1 MGLKVRFATGPRTG
15 AVQAFPDDAERIVLG
30 RDPTRCQVVFPAEE
44 RVVGRE
50 HCALE
55 RVLGRYRLVLN
66 GADLVLVDSQPAV
79 EGQELGDQASLQ
91 LGVGGPVVDVR
102 TFRNPRLAAT
112 QIQTLPTQQTLGSRM
127 ASATSSARRNRH
139 LGLVTLLVLVAAAA
153 VGWRVLCGTRS
164 EVEEAQTRQVQ
175 AEGRLEKALLAQQ
188 ERSER
193 EKRELEARFLKE
205 KEALLGQMAGFSEQL
220 EQLKPHL
227 RKAVTAAA
235 PSVYLMIVRSPEG
248 REVGVA
254 TAWVIKPGVLA
265 TNAHVAQILK
275 DLPKGARFAARS
287 SDPKTPDIPI
297 REVRIHPARDLF
309 KEVWQDY
316 EPAYGLSSKSME
328 RVEAAGDAFD
338 VGLLT
343 VEEGFA
349 LAPPLPLASQA
360 DLEALGVGEPVGYVG
375 YPSENVALA
384 GGRHPSAT
392 THLGYVTAATDYFGA
407 TAATPPSSR
416 HLILHSLPA
425 AGGASGSPI
434 LNERGQV
441 VAVLSGGNLVGAGG
455 KRISTGV
462 GVNFAQRADLLAE
475 LLEDRGPALMQ
486 ERRKDWER
494 QLREQF
500 ESGFVVRRDD
510 LAVDLQTRL
519 ARSLNDP
526 APGAPEDPWTKVL
539 DRTVPLVALKDVMT
553 VVEVTQA
560 VVDTAI
566 EVLPGTTW
574 LVLVGAGQQKP
585 IRLDVSVDSGDP
597 PSPPVPSLDP
607 QPWLRYALFEPAK
620 AGKLVVRVSSPLGAR
635 ECRLLVL
642 RADRTLKHEISPLEK
657 IRVEWLEVLER
668 EQGKSFTAVDVHA
681 SSERLARTEGGPG
694 GEKVLAFSF
703 DAPGAYLVAAFA
715 PGLADIDMIV
725 RAAGSGAPL
734 WIDNQTDPMPIGR
747 LTVDAKGLKVEVR
760 VVGPAAGIDFDLRVW
775 RGKP

>member
-15 AVQAFPDDAERIVLG
+15 AVQSFPDDADHIVLG
-30 RDPTRCQVVFPAEE
+30 RDPTRCQVVFPPDE

-66 GADLVLVDSQPAV
+66 GTDLVLVDGKPAV

-112 QIQTLPTQQTLGSRM
+112 QVQTLPLQQTLGSRM
-127 ASATSSARRNRH
+127 DSAASTARRNRH
-139 LGLVTLLVLVAAAA
+139 LGLLTLLGLVAAGAG
-153 VGWRVLCGTRS
+153 GWYLLRTTRT
-164 EVEEAQTRQVQ
+164 EVEVAQGRQ
-175 AEGRLEKALLAQQ
+175 AEAERRLEKALAAQE
-188 ERSER
+188 ERRER
-193 EKRELEARFLKE
+193 EKREAEARFLKE
-205 KEALLGQMAGFSEQL
+205 KEALLAQMAGFTEQL

-235 PSVYLMIVRSPEG
+235 PSVYLMVVRSPEG

-254 TAWVIKPGVLA
+254 TAWVIRPGVLA
-265 TNAHVAQILK
+265 TNAHVAQIWK

-287 SDPKTPDIPI
+287 SDPKIPDIPI
-297 REVRIHPARDLF
+297 KEIRIHPARDLF

-316 EPAYGLSSKSME
+316 EPAYGLSTKTME

-343 VEEGFA
+343 VEEGFT
-349 LAPPLPLASQA
+349 LAPPLPLASQD

-407 TAATPPSSR
+407 AGAPPSTR

-434 LNERGQV
+434 LNERGHV

-462 GVNFAQRADLLAE
+462 GVNFAQRADLLSE
-475 LLEDRGPALMQ
+475 LLEERGATLVD
-486 ERRKDWER
+486 ERRKEWVR
-494 QLREQF
+494 QLGEQF
-500 ESGFVVRRDD
+500 ESGFVVRRDEAA
-510 LAVDLQTRL
+510 LAVMNTIAQRL
-519 ARSLNDP
+519 GDAP
-526 APGAPEDPWTKVL
+526 PGAPAEPWTQVV
-539 DRTVPLVALKDVMT
+539 DRKLPLAPVKETGGTEA
-553 VVEVTQA
+553 VVEAAAEVT
-560 VVDTAI
+560 
-566 EVLPGTTW
+566 PGATW
-574 LVLVGAGQQKP
+574 LVLVGAGQQKE
-585 IRLDVSVDSGDP
+585 IDLVVTVDSGTP
-597 PSPPVPSLDP
+597 AAAPLPTVAA
-607 QPWLRYALFEPAK
+607 QPWLRYALFEPTK
-620 AGKLVVRVSSPLGAR
+620 AGRLTLRVTSPLGAR

-642 RADRTLKHEISPLEK
+642 RADRALKREASPLDK
-657 IRVEWLEVLER
+657 IRGEWLEVLER
-668 EQGKSFTAVDVHA
+668 ELGRRFTAKEVHA

-694 GEKVLAFSF
+694 GETVLPFSLA
-703 DAPGAYLVAAFA
+703 APGAYLVAAHA
-715 PGLADIDMIV
+715 PGQADIDMIV

-747 LTVDAKGLKVEVR
+747 VAVDAKGLKVEVR

-775 RGKP
+775 RAE